1 MKRIFKIN
9 IKILF
14 MVFVVLDLLCIAI
27 GMGVP
32 IFCIFF
38 GFLIGWYI
46 TKRVTNDL
54 RDLKFILR
62 KIFRYAFITS
72 AFTFIVMLIIWGQ
85 VIPMLFDTDADF
97 VNFGIPLIL
106 YEPKISFIGWLF
118 LMILISPFLQLM
130 TTIFASF
137 LTLLRNKS
145 RE

>member
-1 MKRIFKIN
+1 MNRILKVN

-14 MVFVVLDLLCIAI
+14 MIFIILDLICIAM

-46 TKRVTNDL
+46 SKRVTNDL
-54 RDLKFILR
+54 RDFNFILKR
-62 KIFRYAFITS
+62 IFGYAFINS
-72 AFTFIVMLIIWGQ
+72 IFTFIVMLIIWGQ
-85 VIPMLFDTDADF
+85 VIPLLFDTDADF

-106 YEPKISFIGWLF
+106 YEPRISFIGWLF

-137 LTLLRNKS
+137 LTLLRDKS